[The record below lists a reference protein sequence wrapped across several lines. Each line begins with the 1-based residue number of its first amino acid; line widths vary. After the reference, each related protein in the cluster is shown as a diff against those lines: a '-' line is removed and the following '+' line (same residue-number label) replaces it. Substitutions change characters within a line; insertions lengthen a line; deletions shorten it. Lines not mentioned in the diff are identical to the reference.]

1 MAGLL
6 FNIFL
11 IKIFLAILNLFFQI
25 TFFWQITKTKSSWDF
40 KESLILV
47 NLVILVK
54 L

>member
-25 TFFWQITKTKSSWDF
+25 TFWQITKTKSSWDF